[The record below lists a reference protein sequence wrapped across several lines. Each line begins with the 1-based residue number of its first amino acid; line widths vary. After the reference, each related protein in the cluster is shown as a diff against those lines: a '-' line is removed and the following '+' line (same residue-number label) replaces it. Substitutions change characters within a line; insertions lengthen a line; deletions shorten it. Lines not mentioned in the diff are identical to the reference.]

1 MRRTGHKYRRWWDEN
16 GEKQSQLTGYISTAN
31 TLHRS
36 LLMFTLVY
44 IKSLNV
50 MTVLET
56 EWKKSVHWK
65 ICGRHFTKDKQH
77 TQIHN
82 WKSERTTLKKRAV
95 IMFPSKKGMKSH
107 PTDTVNWHMPL
118 FLCSIHVCSEVQRW
132 DNKRQQCEWK
142 SIHFY
147 GSQTIIQIN
156 TENLLEIELKCPLVF
171 SS

>member
-50 MTVLET
+50 MTEF
-56 EWKKSVHWK
+56 WKP
-65 ICGRHFTKDKQH
+65 
-77 TQIHN
+77 
-82 WKSERTTLKKRAV
+82 SEKRKRALKNLWQTFYKRQTTHTNTQLKEWTDHIEKRAE
-95 IMFPSKKGMKSH
+95 IMFLSKKGMKSH

-132 DNKRQQCEWK
+132 DNNVSGKAFISMAHK
-142 SIHFY
+142 
-147 GSQTIIQIN
+147 
-156 TENLLEIELKCPLVF
+156 LLF
-171 SS
+171 R

>member
-50 MTVLET
+50 MTEFWKPSEKKACT
-56 EWKKSVHWK
+56 EKSVADILQK
-65 ICGRHFTKDKQH
+65 TNN

-82 WKSERTTLKKRAV
+82 WKSERTTLKKRAE